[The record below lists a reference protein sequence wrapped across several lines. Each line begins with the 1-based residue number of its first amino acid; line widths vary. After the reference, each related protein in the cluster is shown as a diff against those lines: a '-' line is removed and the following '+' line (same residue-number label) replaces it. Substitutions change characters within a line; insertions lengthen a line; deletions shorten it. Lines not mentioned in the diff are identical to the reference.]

1 VLLVVVLVAMRLQ
14 VLQLR
19 QQQIQVLAAEAVVR
33 HLVLVRLAALAS

>member
-19 QQQIQVLAAEAVVR
+19 QQLTLVLGVVVVVR